1 MNDFIEID
9 HSRLRSENV
18 SVCAAEKG
26 AKNHKD
32 RSGFSQNWWAARV
45 KDQRGDVLLIITLFW
60 ANITQQEFLSI
71 KQAMQK
77 EE

>member
-18 SVCAAEKG
+18 SVCATKEG

-32 RSGFSQNWWAARV
+32 RSSLPQNWWAVGV
-45 KDQRGDVLLIITLFW
+45 KD
-60 ANITQQEFLSI
+60 
-71 KQAMQK
+71 
-77 EE
+77 